1 MRRAAALARIG
12 YGNTYPN
19 PAVGCVIVRPDA
31 NGDDDDVVVGFG
43 FHPRAG
49 WPHAEVFALLEACGH
64 VDDGVTAARSV
75 MRSSPPSD
83 DDHHDGASTAGG
95 GIAASRLLLDAYA
108 STTNGPA
115 ALFGGRLDGA
125 NASIS
130 STSTL
135 KNRICVSGDLYLRAN
150 KSSTRRVLFARK

>member
-64 VDDGVTAARSV
+64 VDNGVAAARSV

-83 DDHHDGASTAGG
+83 DNHHDGASTAGG

-108 STTNGPA
+108 SMTNGPA

-125 NASIS
+125 NFLTVTGGS
-130 STSTL
+130 SEGREGIFPGCG
-135 KNRICVSGDLYLRAN
+135 KERGGNCAAA
-150 KSSTRRVLFARK
+150 RVNQ

>member
-64 VDDGVTAARSV
+64 VDDGVAAARSV

-115 ALFGGRLDGA
+115 ALFGGRAVAERGTGGGIVMRWEGRAYYLWGR
-125 NASIS
+125 IPKTS
-130 STSTL
+130 STWTQ
-135 KNRICVSGDLYLRAN
+135 K
-150 KSSTRRVLFARK
+150 

>member
-31 NGDDDDVVVGFG
+31 NGDDD
-43 FHPRAG
+43 
-49 WPHAEVFALLEACGH
+49 VFALLEACGH
-64 VDDGVTAARSV
+64 VDDGVAAARSI

-95 GIAASRLLLDAYA
+95 GIAP
-108 STTNGPA
+108 GPPA
-115 ALFGGRLDGA
+115 WAWPPCTCLCF
-125 NASIS
+125 
-130 STSTL
+130 
-135 KNRICVSGDLYLRAN
+135 
-150 KSSTRRVLFARK
+150 